1 MTKPSREQPTIS
13 TAATSRESSSAAQS
27 LDELLASTQSPPTLP
42 PIETEQPFHENTH
55 SRFEPTST
63 EDPPAQEPQP
73 EEKVADPQVEEKEE
87 QEVIMD
93 AIEVAGVPEEP
104 SMESKAQDQP
114 SCQPDEAA
122 MVKAPDRVRSP
133 DAISESLFV
142 EKTELPMETEEAA
155 ESVDAIRELL
165 LCLEQRQV
173 RLDALESSADS
184 QKKLL
189 EQWAA
194 DRKRIA
200 QLGTQMGSQSVVLGQ
215 VRAIQGK
222 SDQYGQQLERQS
234 SINRRL
240 EETTQAT
247 AREVKDVQ
255 RVVGLHISD
264 VELASDEASK
274 AIAQL
279 RRELREKCEADREVF
294 RQLDT
299 TIDGAKKEIADA
311 NVQNGQ
317 RFAEVERRSQE
328 VERQIQDAEQRLERQ
343 WEQRTSTY
351 QDTWESHS
359 SNCNVQRTEGGD
371 SMETRLTD
379 LQRQLSQVQE
389 TLQAREA
396 AGPPAAPAHPATVVS
411 NGLDTGSL
419 PSLDTGTF
427 LDTMYYEMSKLRT
440 AMRTRIRAMDA
451 GGVPDEDDA
460 KLAVSDISFELG
472 RVLEVA
478 RKRINKL

>member
-1 MTKPSREQPTIS
+1 
-13 TAATSRESSSAAQS
+13 
-27 LDELLASTQSPPTLP
+27 
-42 PIETEQPFHENTH
+42 
-55 SRFEPTST
+55 
-63 EDPPAQEPQP
+63 
-73 EEKVADPQVEEKEE
+73 
-87 QEVIMD
+87 MD

-114 SCQPDEAA
+114 LCRPDETA
-122 MVKAPDRVRSP
+122 MVKVPDRVRSP
-133 DAISESLFV
+133 DAMSESLFV

-173 RLDALESSADS
+173 RLEALESSADS

-200 QLGTQMGSQSVVLGQ
+200 QLGTQMSSQSVVLGQ

-264 VELASDEASK
+264 VERAEEESSK
-274 AIAQL
+274 ATAQL

-294 RQLDT
+294 RRLDT

-317 RFAEVERRSQE
+317 RFAEVEKRSQE
-328 VERQIQDAEQRLERQ
+328 VERQIKDAEQRLERQ
-343 WEQRTSTY
+343 WEQRASTY
-351 QDTWESHS
+351 QDLWESHS

-379 LQRQLSQVQE
+379 LQRQFSQVQE

-396 AGPPAAPAHPATVVS
+396 TGPPAPPAHSTTVVS